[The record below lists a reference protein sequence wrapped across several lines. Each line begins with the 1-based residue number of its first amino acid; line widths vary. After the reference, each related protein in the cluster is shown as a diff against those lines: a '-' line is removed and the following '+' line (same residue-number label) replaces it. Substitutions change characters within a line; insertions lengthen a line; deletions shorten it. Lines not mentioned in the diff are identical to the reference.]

1 MGTANGEGRPPGL
14 PLGSEAPDGV
24 RAAGGLLE
32 ILFGLF
38 IARWLVPWEA
48 LGLSAEPS
56 NHFFYVVR
64 QVTFWL
70 FAAAV
75 VFWPEGRRVERDEGR
90 G

>member
-1 MGTANGEGRPPGL
+1 MEFVQRVAFSKSSLVSSLRA
-14 PLGSEAPDGV
+14 GSCRG
-24 RAAGGLLE
+24 
-32 ILFGLF
+32 
-38 IARWLVPWEA
+38 EA

>member
-1 MGTANGEGRPPGL
+1 MEFVQRVGFSN
-14 PLGSEAPDGV
+14 
-24 RAAGGLLE
+24 

-75 VFWPEGRRVERDEGR
+75 VFWPEGRRAERDEGR
-90 G
+90 EETRVQP

>member
-1 MGTANGEGRPPGL
+1 MEFVQRVGFSN
-14 PLGSEAPDGV
+14 
-24 RAAGGLLE
+24 

-75 VFWPEGRRVERDEGR
+75 VFFSVKEFRQQQAQAQAQQQQAKQR
-90 G
+90 

>member
-1 MGTANGEGRPPGL
+1 MEFVQRVGFSN
-14 PLGSEAPDGV
+14 
-24 RAAGGLLE
+24 
-32 ILFGLF
+32 ILFGLL
-38 IARWLVPWEA
+38 IAHWLVPWEA

-75 VFWPEGRRVERDEGR
+75 VFWPERQHTARQGDL
-90 G
+90 